1 VITPNAVKCFA
12 PTAKKVTAFDIV
24 LYSNEGGSTEFA
36 TVERIDP
43 GGIFEVAM
51 NSSRYVYFCDG
62 VNEDKLVVDSV
73 SFADGSE
80 WHRLKPH

>member
-1 VITPNAVKCFA
+1 MR
-12 PTAKKVTAFDIV
+12 
-24 LYSNEGGSTEFA
+24 GGSTGLA
-36 TVERIDP
+36 TGQKIDP
-43 GGIFEVAM
+43 GGAFEVTM

-62 VNEDKLVVDSV
+62 VNKDKLVVDSV